1 MHMSK
6 KKLISLYIHIPFC
19 TVRCGYC
26 DFNTYAGME
35 TWIPRYLDALKAEI
49 AYFAKHLHNDHY
61 IHTIYFGGGTPSVIP
76 AKLIADVLGLIRDQF
91 ETDEKAEVTFEAN
104 PNGLTQ
110 GYFMDIH
117 EAGINRVS
125 IGMQSSVATELEILD
140 RQHSQTDVERCIE
153 FVQHAGIANVNLDLI
168 YGIPTQTM
176 ETLKESVKAAVTLNP
191 NHLSVYGLILHEE
204 TALFRKIAQGEIA
217 SIDED
222 LGADMYIWL
231 MTNLSAMGY
240 QQYEISNWAR
250 EKGDQSKHNLQY
262 WRNLEYLGIGAGAH
276 SHIGHFRWQNTLKI
290 HTYIDAIQSIQAEQ
304 FLHSGCEDVTQL
316 SIEDDVK
323 ETMMMGLR
331 LTEAGVSVQS
341 MHARFGVEIRDSYSK
356 EIEKLS
362 ASRLIE
368 LVKIDGEDV
377 LRLTERGRMLGN
389 QVFMAFI

>member
-1 MHMSK
+1 MSK
-6 KKLISLYIHIPFC
+6 KKHISLYIHIPFC
-19 TVRCGYC
+19 KVRCGYC

-49 AYFAKHLHNDHY
+49 AYFANHLQNDHY

-76 AKLIADVLGLIRDQF
+76 AKLIADVLGLIRNQF
-91 ETDEKAEVTFEAN
+91 DTDEKAEVTFEAN

-110 GYFMDIH
+110 SYFMDIC

-153 FVQHAGIANVNLDLI
+153 FVQRAGIANVNLDLI

-176 ETLKESVKAAVTLNP
+176 VTLKESVKAAAALKP

-204 TALFRKIAQGEIA
+204 TALFRKVAYSEIA

-222 LGADMYIWL
+222 LEADMYIWL
-231 MTNLSAMGY
+231 MTNLSEMGY
-240 QQYEISNWAR
+240 QQYEISNWVR

-262 WRNLEYLGIGAGAH
+262 WRNLEYLGVGAGAH

-316 SIEDDVK
+316 SAEDDLK

-341 MHARFGVEIRDSYSK
+341 LHARFGVDIRDSYSK

-377 LRLTERGRMLGN
+377 LRLTERGRLLGN